1 MNWLKLK
8 LFRYPSICKKL
19 DLYEISKENINGL
32 EKITVYFNRRG
43 MYEVEFRIEDR
54 QESVTRAFKYNK
66 FGNSG
71 QNIALKVYK
80 NLTKTKTNTMQLS
93 LTRIY
98 LLKKIL
104 QAFAKYI
111 QIMSIK
117 VMMIVTLT
125 LSRDFL
131 NTTTRLDFVLFGPQM
146 ICHKCL
152 GHR

>member
-71 QNIALKVYK
+71 QNIALKV
-80 NLTKTKTNTMQLS
+80 
-93 LTRIY
+93 
-98 LLKKIL
+98 
-104 QAFAKYI
+104 
-111 QIMSIK
+111 
-117 VMMIVTLT
+117 
-125 LSRDFL
+125 
-131 NTTTRLDFVLFGPQM
+131 
-146 ICHKCL
+146 
-152 GHR
+152 